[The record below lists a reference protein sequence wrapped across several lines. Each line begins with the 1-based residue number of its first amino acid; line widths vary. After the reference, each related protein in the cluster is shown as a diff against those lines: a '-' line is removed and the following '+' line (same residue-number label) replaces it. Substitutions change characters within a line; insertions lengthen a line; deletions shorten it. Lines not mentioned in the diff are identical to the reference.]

1 MAIDYALMPRLASI
15 YSKEDKKLV
24 YATAQRKETVTTDD
38 IARHISSH
46 NSVFSEGTIVG
57 LLRDAQRCIM
67 EHLMAGDRVNLD
79 ELGAFYTTL
88 ASRGA
93 RSTEEFDESLI
104 KSVNLKWLPSKRM
117 RKDIQRVE
125 LRQVPTRREQ
135 RKAVKKMKRQVNEE
149 VGATNPE

>member
-1 MAIDYALMPRLASI
+1 MAIDYSFVTRLSSI
-15 YSKEDKKLV
+15 YSKKKRKAV
-24 YATAQRKETVTTDD
+24 YAIAQRKATLTTDD

-67 EHLMAGDRVNLD
+67 EHLLNGDRVDLE
-79 ELGAFYTTL
+79 ELGAFYTTI

-93 RSTEEFDESLI
+93 ESSEAFDESYI
-104 KSVNLKWLPSKRM
+104 KSINLRWLPSRDM
-117 RKDIQRVE
+117 RKRIQEVE

-135 RKAVKKMKRQVNEE
+135 RKAIRKMKEDVDVE
-149 VGATNPE
+149 VGS